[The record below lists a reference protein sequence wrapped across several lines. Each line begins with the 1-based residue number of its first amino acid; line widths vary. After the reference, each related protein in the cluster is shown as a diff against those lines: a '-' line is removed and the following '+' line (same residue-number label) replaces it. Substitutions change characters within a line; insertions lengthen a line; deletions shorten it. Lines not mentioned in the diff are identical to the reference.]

1 MYGITPIDRA
11 WCRNRFEELRYD
23 GMFTPSSIQ
32 GSLTFPG
39 FAGGGNW
46 GGAAYD
52 PVNNLVIIKSL
63 TIGTVTHLI
72 PDDSDQELFSG
83 TPGESVGNQDG
94 DPMPGTPYRI
104 MIEEFRSPLG
114 LPCTPPPWGTLTAV
128 DMDSGEIAWERPF
141 GLVRRFGITFPEFL
155 EWGSAI
161 IGGPITTHGGL
172 IFMGASMDKK
182 MRAFDVRTGEELWSH
197 DLPFA
202 GMAVPMTYM
211 EDGVQYIVMAAGGN
225 RRTFTEEGDAIVAF
239 KLP

>member
-1 MYGITPIDRA
+1 IR
-11 WCRNRFEELRYD
+11 
-23 GMFTPSSIQ
+23 
-32 GSLTFPG
+32 
-39 FAGGGNW
+39 
-46 GGAAYD
+46 
-52 PVNNLVIIKSL
+52 
-63 TIGTVTHLI
+63 
-72 PDDSDQELFSG
+72 
-83 TPGESVGNQDG
+83 
-94 DPMPGTPYRI
+94 
-104 MIEEFRSPLG
+104 IEEFRSPLG